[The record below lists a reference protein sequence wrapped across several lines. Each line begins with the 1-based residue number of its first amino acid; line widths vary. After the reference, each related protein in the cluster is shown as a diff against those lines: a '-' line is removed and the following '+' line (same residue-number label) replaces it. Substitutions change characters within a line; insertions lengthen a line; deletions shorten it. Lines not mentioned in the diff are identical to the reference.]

1 MGTASGMKKLLTN
14 VGIILITT
22 LVMLAIGEL
31 IVRKLYGDE
40 IVLFPRY
47 HTDAQYG
54 QFTLRKIRPNSDFWH
69 KSVDGSWRFVT
80 NSQGFR
86 NNVDYGYEKPPDT
99 IRILSLGDSHTQ
111 GYEARQ
117 EYTFSSVIDR
127 YLSRENYNVEV
138 INAGVSGFSTA
149 EELLFL
155 ENEGV
160 KYEPDFV
167 LLGFYRND
175 LEDNIK
181 AGLFRLEDNNN
192 LVLAKT
198 THIPGVKIQNLIY
211 PLPGVKWLSENS
223 YFYSYLFNTTW
234 LYFKKRLARTKSE
247 EATEYAI
254 AEQQVYSDYQINL
267 ASSLLERMYKLC
279 SENDMKLVIIDIPSQ
294 SKHGEIISSF
304 PSSLLSSARRY
315 SDAYVDSAALL
326 SDYSGIG
333 ELHVPHGHRHISE
346 FTHMIIGVAA
356 AKKIKSL
363 TGARIN

>member
-1 MGTASGMKKLLTN
+1 MKKLLTN
-14 VGIILITT
+14 VGIVLITM
-22 LVMLAIGEL
+22 LVMLVIGEL
-31 IVRKLYGDE
+31 IVRALYADE
-40 IVLFPRY
+40 TVMFPRY

-54 QFTLRKIRPNSDFWH
+54 QFTLRKIRPNSNFRH

-86 NNVDYGYEKPPDT
+86 NYVDYGHEKPTDT

-111 GYEARQ
+111 GYETRQ

-127 YLSRENYNVEV
+127 YLTRENYNVEV

-149 EELLFL
+149 EELAFL

-181 AGLFRLEDNNN
+181 AGLFRLDDNNN

-198 THIPGVKIQNLIY
+198 THIPGVKIQNFIY
-211 PLPGVKWLSENS
+211 SVPGVKWLSENS
-223 YFYSYLFNTTW
+223 YFYSLLFNTTW
-234 LYFKKRLARTKSE
+234 EYFKKILAGTKLE
-247 EATEYAI
+247 EVTEYAT
-254 AEQQVYSDYQINL
+254 AQQQTYSNYQINL
-267 ASSLLERMYKLC
+267 ASSLLERIYKIC
-279 SENDMKLVIIDIPSQ
+279 SENDIKLVIIDIPSQ
-294 SKHGEIISSF
+294 SKQGEIISSF
-304 PSSLLSSARRY
+304 PSSLLSSARHN

-326 SDYSGIG
+326 SDYSKVG

-346 FTHMIIGVAA
+346 FTHTIIGVAA
-356 AKKIKSL
+356 AKKIRSL
-363 TGARIN
+363 TEARIN